1 MRKRDFSKFYILGS
15 LVAAIILLIFL
26 NFFGWF
32 EWPKKIFFKAAV
44 PILKPFESTG
54 RKLSDGLGILFNI
67 KSLIRENSQL
77 RIQNQ
82 DLISKLSKLSE
93 VAQEN
98 KFLRQQLQIEPSFE
112 SKMVQAELVGFD
124 PGNVGRYFLIGVGTD
139 SGVAVNQAVI
149 LPGGFL
155 VGKITEAKNNF
166 SKVLELT
173 DSDSAVFTLT
183 QETRVGGVVRGD
195 HGVGLI
201 LDMIPPEKEIK
212 PQELVISSG
221 LDGFIPNGLVIGEVE
236 NKISSESEVFQ
247 RFKIKP
253 SINYN
258 EIETVFIILG
268 NR

>member
-1 MRKRDFSKFYILGS
+1 
-15 LVAAIILLIFL
+15 
-26 NFFGWF
+26 
-32 EWPKKIFFKAAV
+32 
-44 PILKPFESTG
+44 
-54 RKLSDGLGILFNI
+54 
-67 KSLIRENSQL
+67 
-77 RIQNQ
+77 
-82 DLISKLSKLSE
+82 
-93 VAQEN
+93 
-98 KFLRQQLQIEPSFE
+98 
-112 SKMVQAELVGFD
+112 
-124 PGNVGRYFLIGVGTD
+124 
-139 SGVAVNQAVI
+139 
-149 LPGGFL
+149 
-155 VGKITEAKNNF
+155 
-166 SKVLELT
+166 LT